1 MAHEVERPAPN
12 PVRLAISGMTCDGC
26 ANTVT
31 RVLARVPG
39 VTGARVD
46 FASGRAVVT
55 GTANAAH
62 LVAAVTAAGYGA
74 DMLSGS
80 AETGA

>member
-26 ANTVT
+26 ATTVT

-46 FASGRAVVT
+46 FASGRAVVA
-55 GTANAAH
+55 GTANAAD